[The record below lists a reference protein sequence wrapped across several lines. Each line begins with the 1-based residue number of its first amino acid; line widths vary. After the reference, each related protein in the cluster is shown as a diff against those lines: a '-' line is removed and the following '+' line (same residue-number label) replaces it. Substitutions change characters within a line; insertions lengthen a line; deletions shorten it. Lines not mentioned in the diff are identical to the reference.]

1 MPNTSLIQVIILGL
15 GAIGAGSAAA
25 WLLRSRRRKP
35 VQRRPTKKGV
45 DRRRQA
51 RLRAVAAATPCKA
64 VPRYG
69 SLKTADPNQ
78 FSLLSWN
85 VLADG
90 LSDKKRLPMVL
101 PGHTGWHHRAPLIR
115 EELHATAPDLVALQ
129 EVDPSRWE
137 EMRAWLPGYESLLQ
151 DKKEESKML
160 LGLMWKP
167 RLQLVWAEHRSLVML
182 AEFSF
187 NDGAG
192 NLQTLYLMNLH
203 LEGSPYRPN
212 DRISQLK
219 SGLLRMTAR
228 QEANGMQPSTCSTL
242 VCGDFNSGP
251 ENCPYRLMHRGR
263 LEGGSTEAGL
273 PQIEVTRT
281 SVSHPYKLYDAYM
294 ESGDPLPWTRKVPG
308 RPATLDY
315 IWATSDLDLVAVYHP
330 LKGLHGQKLATS
342 CRGLGGLPNSLC
354 PSDHLPLGATFRLRS
369 PALS

>member
-1 MPNTSLIQVIILGL
+1 MPNKSLIQAIILGL
-15 GAIGAGSAAA
+15 GALGAGSAA
-25 WLLRSRRRKP
+25 WLLRATRRP
-35 VQRRPTKKGV
+35 TQRRPQRKGV
-45 DRRRQA
+45 DRKRLT
-51 RLRAVAAATPCKA
+51 RLRAVAAATPCKT

-69 SLKTADPNQ
+69 SLKTGDPNRL
-78 FSLLSWN
+78 SLLSWN

-90 LSDKKRLPMVL
+90 LSNNKRLPMVL

-115 EELHATAPDLVALQ
+115 EELHTTAPDLVALQ

-167 RLQLVWAEHRSLVML
+167 RLQLVWAEHRSRVML

-192 NLQTLYLMNLH
+192 NLQTIYLINLH

-219 SGLLRMTAR
+219 SALSRLAAR
-228 QEANGMQPSTCSTL
+228 QEANGMQPGSCSTL

-251 ENCPYRLMHRGR
+251 ENCPYRLLHRGR
-263 LEGGSTEAGL
+263 LEGGATEAGL

-281 SVSHPYKLYDAYM
+281 SISHPYKLYDAYT

-308 RPATLDY
+308 RPATIDY
-315 IWATSDLDLVAVYHP
+315 IWATSDLDLVAIYNP
-330 LKGLHGQKLATS
+330 LKGQGQKLATS

-354 PSDHLPLGATFRLRS
+354 PSDHLPPRATFRLQS
-369 PALS
+369 AAP